1 MVYLYFD
8 LLLLKELCKLDC
20 VTTNEMHFAVR
31 LVWDALFYFMRKKQM
46 TLYNK
51 SIQNIEFFK
60 MLYNDDILRMKYKYI
75 TSISVSED
83 DIEKYRN
90 YLKDCER
97 MGFSY
102 YLYLLRDRMIGFLDF
117 ALREMSDSD
126 IIDLSSFS
134 CDEINKIFC
143 NIFKEDGYFL
153 VSDNSINANSYEEK
167 VYRKICDRLNTSE
180 DKPTLRL
187 LK

>member
-1 MVYLYFD
+1 
-8 LLLLKELCKLDC
+8 
-20 VTTNEMHFAVR
+20 
-31 LVWDALFYFMRKKQM
+31 M

-60 MLYNDDILRMKYKYI
+60 MLYNDGILRMKYKYI

-102 YLYLLRDRMIGFLDF
+102 YLYLLRDRIIGFSDF
-117 ALREMSDSD
+117 AFREMSDSD
-126 IIDLSSFS
+126 VIDLSSFS
-134 CDEINKIFC
+134 CDEINNIFC
-143 NIFKEDGYFL
+143 NIFREDGYFF
-153 VSDNSINANSYEEK
+153 VSDNSINANTYEEK
-167 VYRKICDRLNTSE
+167 VYKNIGDRLKISE
-180 DKPTLRL
+180 DKPRLRL

>member
-1 MVYLYFD
+1 
-8 LLLLKELCKLDC
+8 
-20 VTTNEMHFAVR
+20 
-31 LVWDALFYFMRKKQM
+31 M

-51 SIQNIEFFK
+51 SLQNIEFFK
-60 MLYNDDILRMKYKYI
+60 ILYNDDILRIKYKYI
-75 TSISVSED
+75 TSISVSEY

-97 MGFSY
+97 LGFSY
-102 YLYLLRDRMIGFLDF
+102 YLYLLRDRIIGFSDF

-126 IIDLSSFS
+126 VIDLSSFS
-134 CDEINKIFC
+134 CDEINRTFC
-143 NIFKEDGYFL
+143 NIFNEDGYFI

-167 VYRKICDRLNTSE
+167 LYRKIRDTLKISE
-180 DKPTLRL
+180 DKPMLRL